1 MANSENGGIIASNE
15 SVLLDVLK
23 RKDTNGQFE
32 NTQMEEWYQRAFSMK
47 QCAYFITKDDSQ
59 KQRCCCGR
67 LRYEHN
73 EWIDGGFGNEWSA
86 IRHVKESPTN
96 AFGQVSF
103 SPKQHNA
110 SLGAEYVRLSD
121 STNVE
126 AIWNM
131 MKNFWSLKEPKLILS
146 IIGGNSS
153 TDIDLVIKQSLEN
166 GLAKIIAMTDIWLFT
181 SATKAEITKLAGK
194 VFQENYRR
202 DRSTKNACI
211 GIAPWG
217 CIAEREQLT
226 SEDFIQDV
234 LYAPSSNMLE
244 EKTILEEHHT
254 QFLLVDNG
262 TINQFG
268 TERKLRAKL
277 EQFLN
282 CPADSKSIPY
292 VNLLVHGGYNACMQM
307 KENLARHPVIPT
319 VILKYSG
326 GLADILVDAL
336 DAHKEEGKTGHKLL
350 NHIAASSAN
359 SFAHVSPEKLHT
371 LRGVIKKIV
380 EEHNAQVIICDP
392 KGDPYGLHHAIVEA
406 CKSSSPARD
415 IGFKKLQLAIQ
426 LGEIETAMLNIQ
438 SSGKDAGYL
447 EGLLYKSIKTGKGTF
462 VEFLLNYGVSLEKF
476 FSNEKKYLQKLY
488 KKRCLHGGFLR
499 TLLSNNEIKQVENS
513 RKFDMRIL
521 DKLLYKLM
529 QGDYTNCF
537 IERVSLE
544 NKEEVGMSPS
554 QQLMIW
560 AALNKMHGMVECFWK
575 FETDKALEN
584 ALVLFRIYKRL
595 ATEDSLDEIDCE
607 ELKKMSETYEK
618 RAVELLS
625 FFYKQNCK
633 STLDVVKS
641 RIPLWG
647 FNNMVTLAANGVSRN
662 FVAHL
667 CCQIYL
673 EDVWLGK
680 CERNTVK
687 STLAQLKLQSRHR
700 PAQSHA
706 GVAADREEKYRPTD
720 NKDETDEVKIPRH
733 KRWGQNIVDFFRF
746 FVFVPKGKLFLHEF
760 IFTLF
765 LVLFAYNVLVKKG
778 QYHNP
783 FRYIVFTI
791 VTSLAIDEIREIA
804 EMRKRSVWLKLRDW
818 FKSVWNKLDALAIT
832 LFYVGFAFGFY
843 DFKTAERTI
852 MAIDLVIWV
861 VKFAQFYRMFY
872 TLGPYLIMIYRMM
885 FHMIGFVLVLV
896 IAVIAYGIFMHTLL
910 FPEVDISWEILFQ
923 LLFRPYL
930 LVFGELGINSYS
942 LSNNSTVYGT
952 KKISKSTE
960 IIVVIGM
967 CVYLLMANVL
977 LLNMLIA
984 VFNNI
989 YEDIKENS
997 DKIWKYDKY
1006 DMIMEFKNKP
1016 ALPMPLS
1023 IFANIP
1029 RILFH
1034 LCKNKANRSYVQEGI
1049 DQILDM
1055 KDFQNRCSRGF
1066 LREPEKI
1073 SDLRERWIIFQ
1084 KLLQSLTKEQKS
1096 HFLSLQ
1102 KP

>member
-32 NTQMEEWYQRAFSMK
+32 VSYYFTKMISPIRRLVVICIKHFLFRVPEMKEEERNRARARLGLLGAPCQTYLAGPQGVADPALNM
-47 QCAYFITKDDSQ
+47 AYTNSLRQKPKCIISQ
-59 KQRCCCGR
+59 AASFLGSGTCCCGR

-438 SSGKDAGYL
+438 SSGKD
-447 EGLLYKSIKTGKGTF
+447 
-462 VEFLLNYGVSLEKF
+462 
-476 FSNEKKYLQKLY
+476 
-488 KKRCLHGGFLR
+488 RCLHGGFLR

-942 LSNNSTVYGT
+942 
-952 KKISKSTE
+952 
-960 IIVVIGM
+960 
-967 CVYLLMANVL
+967 
-977 LLNMLIA
+977 
-984 VFNNI
+984 
-989 YEDIKENS
+989 
-997 DKIWKYDKY
+997 
-1006 DMIMEFKNKP
+1006 
-1016 ALPMPLS
+1016 
-1023 IFANIP
+1023 
-1029 RILFH
+1029 
-1034 LCKNKANRSYVQEGI
+1034 
-1049 DQILDM
+1049 
-1055 KDFQNRCSRGF
+1055 RG
-1066 LREPEKI
+1066 
-1073 SDLRERWIIFQ
+1073 
-1084 KLLQSLTKEQKS
+1084 
-1096 HFLSLQ
+1096 
-1102 KP
+1102 

>member
-1 MANSENGGIIASNE
+1 MAKSESVASNE

-23 RKDTNGQFE
+23 GKDTGGLLE
-32 NTQMEEWYQRAFSMK
+32 NEELEKWYQRTFSMK
-47 QCAYFITKDDSQ
+47 ECAFFITIDDSQ

-67 LRYEHN
+67 LRKEHSGLI
-73 EWIDGGFGNEWSA
+73 IDAFGNEWSA
-86 IRHVKESPTN
+86 VRHVKESPTN

-103 SPKQHNA
+103 SEEQQDA
-110 SLGAEYVRLSD
+110 SLGAEFVRLSD

-131 MKNFWSLKEPKLILS
+131 MKNFWSLKEPNLILS
-146 IIGGNSS
+146 IIGGNAN
-153 TDIDLVIKQSLEN
+153 TIIDLDIKQSLEN
-166 GLAKIIAMTDIWLFT
+166 GLGKIIAMTDIWLFT
-181 SATKAEITKLAGK
+181 SATKTDVTKLAGK

-226 SEDFIQDV
+226 SDGSLQDV
-234 LYAPSSNMLE
+234 LYVPSSNMLE
-244 EKTILEEHHT
+244 EKTVLEKHHT

-262 TINQFG
+262 TVNQFG
-268 TERKLRAKL
+268 TERKLRSKL
-277 EQFLN
+277 EQYLN
-282 CPADSKSIPY
+282 SPADSKSIPS

-326 GLADILVDAL
+326 GLADVLVDAL
-336 DAHKEEGKTGHKLL
+336 DAHKEEGKTGLRLL
-350 NHIAASSAN
+350 NHITA
-359 SFAHVSPEKLHT
+359 SFAKSFTHVNSENLPT
-371 LRGVIKKIV
+371 LRGVIKEIV
-380 EEHNAQVIICDP
+380 EEHNAQVIIYDP

-406 CKSSSPARD
+406 CQSSSPAREN
-415 IGFKKLQLAIQ
+415 GFQNLQLAIH
-426 LGEIETAMLNIQ
+426 LGEIETAVLNIQ
-438 SSGKDAGYL
+438 TNGKDADYL
-447 EGLLYKSIKTGKGTF
+447 EKLLYKSIKTGKEKF
-462 VEFLLNYGVSLEKF
+462 VEFMLNYGVSLETF
-476 FSNEKKYLQKLY
+476 LSNVKNYLQKLY
-488 KKRCLHGGFLR
+488 KKKCLREGLLR
-499 TLLSNNEIKQVENS
+499 TLLSNNEIKQVEET
-513 RKFDMRIL
+513 RKFDMNVL
-521 DKLLYKLM
+521 DPLISKLM
-529 QGDYTNCF
+529 QGDYTYCY
-537 IERVSLE
+537 IEKFMLKSGD
-544 NKEEVGMSPS
+544 EVGMSPS

-618 RAVELLS
+618 KAVDLLS
-625 FFYKQNCK
+625 FYYKQNSK
-633 STLDVVKS
+633 SSSDVVKS

-647 FNNMVTLAANGVSRN
+647 FNNMVTLAANGDSRD
-662 FVAHL
+662 FVAHS
-667 CCQIYL
+667 CCQSYL
-673 EDVWLGK
+673 KDVWHGRI
-680 CERNTVK
+680 ERK
-687 STLAQLKLQSRHR
+687 SVEATLVQLKNRIR
-700 PAQSHA
+700 RRRAQSHA
-706 GVAADREEKYRPTD
+706 GAAAVREEKYRPAD
-720 NKDETDEVKIPRH
+720 NKDETDAMKIPRH
-733 KRWGQNIVDFFRF
+733 KRWRQKTVNFFRF

-804 EMRKRSVWLKLRDW
+804 EIRKRNVWLKLRDW

-843 DFKTAERTI
+843 DFKTTEMTI
-852 MAIDLVIWV
+852 MAIDLVLWV

-872 TLGPYLIMIYRMM
+872 TLGPYLIMIYKMM

-942 LSNNSTVYGT
+942 RG
-952 KKISKSTE
+952 
-960 IIVVIGM
+960 
-967 CVYLLMANVL
+967 
-977 LLNMLIA
+977 
-984 VFNNI
+984 NI

-1023 IFANIP
+1023 IFTNIP

-1034 LCKNKANRSYVQEGI
+1034 LCKNEANRSYVQEGK

-1066 LREPEKI
+1066 LREQGKVSDFEENITLLVERMDNLSKTLAELDERTEKSFAFI
-1073 SDLRERWIIFQ
+1073 
-1084 KLLQSLTKEQKS
+1084 TKALK
-1096 HFLSLQ
+1096 
-1102 KP
+1102 KIAG